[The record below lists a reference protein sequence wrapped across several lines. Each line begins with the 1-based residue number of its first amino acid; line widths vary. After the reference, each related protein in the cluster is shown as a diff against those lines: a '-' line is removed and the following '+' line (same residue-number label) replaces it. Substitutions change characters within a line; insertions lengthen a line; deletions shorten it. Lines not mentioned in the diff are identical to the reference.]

1 MYLCQT
7 YGVEAKVSMH
17 PVQIY
22 TVKKPYFCVRTH
34 AHPYLHVCLLI
45 FSCLIVKLEIL
56 SPQEFI
62 TKKRNE
68 KNIKNEERSK
78 HNILINKLHI
88 H

>member
-1 MYLCQT
+1 M
-7 YGVEAKVSMH
+7 
-17 PVQIY
+17 
-22 TVKKPYFCVRTH
+22 
-34 AHPYLHVCLLI
+34 
-45 FSCLIVKLEIL
+45 KLEIL